1 MNAVER
7 LSPQQP
13 IDTAVLFL
21 VFNRLDTTKQ
31 VFDAIREAK
40 PPRLYIAADG
50 AREAR
55 AGEEEKV
62 KAVRDYILSNINWE
76 CDIKTLFR
84 GTNKG
89 CKLAVSEAIDWF
101 FTHEEMGIILEDDCL
116 PNKSFFQFCELLL
129 KRYKND
135 YRIWHINGY
144 NHFPT
149 DNDSYFFMKTAG
161 IWGWASWA
169 DRWKHY
175 SVNLDSLP
183 TFSQNELK
191 GAFSNKKA
199 KWFWMRKAVQIR
211 QGKIDTWDYQWL
223 ITLFLNNALAVVPN
237 KNLIQNIGFN
247 EEATHTVHV
256 LDEIIHN
263 CTTEI
268 NDLYY
273 NDKIIVNSYEEK
285 QYFNKRL
292 YQFTFA
298 KLKQKILSWIS

>member
-101 FTHEEMGIILEDDCL
+101 FDHEEMGIILEDDCL

-292 YQFTFA
+292 YKFTFA